1 MPRCIKL
8 SNNFYSM
15 DLITGKTTLTP
26 TRNFHCF
33 FIVEHTY
40 DKAFVREQALQLL
53 MSQCKNFEFYGTYSR
68 DWELGFDE
76 VDVMLHPGDDEDIA
90 LTSAWNNFD
99 AFVESLEVALSSR
112 TFIPSDIYLIY
123 DDDAVYKA
131 VLQKVL

>member
-15 DLITGKTTLTP
+15 DLFTGKTTLTP
-26 TRNFHCF
+26 NRNFHCF

-76 VDVMLHPGDDEDIA
+76 VDVTGFVSIVNFQDEI
-90 LTSAWNNFD
+90 
-99 AFVESLEVALSSR
+99 VADTCL
-112 TFIPSDIYLIY
+112 
-123 DDDAVYKA
+123 
-131 VLQKVL
+131 